1 MKKTL
6 DIKFTR
12 SDSFYRAI
20 DFFDEESLFFYDE
33 YNEEFKTIS
42 FPVPS
47 NDEANILEEEITKEL
62 IENDIHN
69 FYFEIN

>member
-6 DIKFTR
+6 DVKFTR
-12 SDSFYRAI
+12 LDSFYSAI
-20 DFFDEESLFFYDE
+20 DFFDEESLFLYDE

-42 FPVPS
+42 FTVPS

-62 IENDIHN
+62 VENNIDN